1 MKYLKI
7 FIILTLSIFSLKSEA
22 QKRFKVTSR
31 LGYTAITNAALT
43 SQDAY
48 STYYSDNQFILS
60 VLLKKKISNKFSFRP
75 GLSVS
80 RWSAESGR
88 EYNYIDGIVDVIYE
102 DIEVCYLLDLFFEH
116 SLKNKFINN
125 IYYGPNL
132 GLGVYSYQ
140 TTYIW
145 QGVSNVQDFSDYNE
159 LRINFNAGV
168 EINLIKNTNAYI
180 ELGYLRRGLLT
191 IGISHNFFNKTED
204 VFESKRQIH

>member
-22 QKRFKVTSR
+22 QKKFKVTSR
-31 LGYTAITNAALT
+31 LGYTAITNAALNF
-43 SQDAY
+43 QDVY
-48 STYYSDNQFILS
+48 STYSDNQFILS

-80 RWSAESGR
+80 RFSADYRLDYS
-88 EYNYIDGIVDVIYE
+88 NIFMIYE

-145 QGVSNVQDFSDYNE
+145 QGVSNVQDFYDYNE
-159 LRINFNAGV
+159 LCINFNAGV